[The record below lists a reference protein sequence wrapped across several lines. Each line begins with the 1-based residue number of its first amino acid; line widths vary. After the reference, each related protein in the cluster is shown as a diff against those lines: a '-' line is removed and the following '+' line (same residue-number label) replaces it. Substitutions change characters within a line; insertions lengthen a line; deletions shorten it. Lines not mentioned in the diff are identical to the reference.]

1 MKNNKTDIRP
11 YTKQFYKGNVAN
23 FIVTLCE
30 TLLQTISSL
39 LISWLM
45 QQLIDL
51 IGGYD
56 IGFDLLQL
64 TIISVIIVGG
74 FTAANLIS
82 YRRKP
87 KFITQGMSQYR
98 EYVFERLTQKSISA
112 FTSESTATYISA
124 LTNDLQAIEQGYL
137 WDTFSIFVN
146 LFTFIGAL
154 ALMVWYSPLLTAI
167 AIGFSLLPLLASL
180 LTVNTV
186 AEQEK
191 AVSAKN
197 EAYTSTLKDCLGG
210 FSVIKAFKAEVKML
224 SIFKEN
230 VKQLSNAQCKK
241 HRMIIIVQMLASI
254 AGITAQLG
262 VFIFGAYLATQ
273 DNGITAGTTIVFV
286 QLMNYVISP
295 IGTIPTCLA
304 ERKAAKVLIEKTA
317 CALSASITETE
328 HEVCKMERGI
338 TLQNLSFGHD
348 DQKTVLKNINYTFER
363 GKKYAIVGASGS
375 GKSTM
380 VNLLTAAYR
389 NYDGAIYYDDTELRN
404 INSEALYELEGIIQ
418 QSVFVFNATI
428 KDNITMFD
436 DFDEKQIDEAIRLSG
451 LTALLAEKGEEYLC
465 GENGCALSGGEKQ
478 RISIARSLLKK
489 SQILLVDEATAAL
502 DRETAYQV
510 SDAILNLT
518 DMTVIEITHSLEE
531 SLLRRYDGI
540 ITLKNGYI
548 VESGSF
554 DELLAKKGYFYSL
567 YTVSQ

>member
-23 FIVTLCE
+23 FTITLCE
-30 TLLQTISSL
+30 TLLEAIGSL

-56 IGFDLLQL
+56 TGFDLMQL

-82 YRRKP
+82 FRHKP
-87 KFITQGMSQYR
+87 KFITQGMSQYK
-98 EYVFERLTQKSISA
+98 EHVFERLTQKSISA

-124 LTNDLQAIEQGYL
+124 LTNDLQAIEQGCL

-180 LTVNTV
+180 LTANTV
-186 AEQEK
+186 AVREK
-191 AVSAKN
+191 AVSDKN
-197 EAYTSTLKDCLGG
+197 ETYTSTLKDCLGG
-210 FSVIKAFKAEVKML
+210 FSVIKAFKAEAKML
-224 SIFKEN
+224 GIFKEN
-230 VKQLSNAQCKK
+230 VKQLANAQCKK
-241 HRMIIIVQMLASI
+241 HRTIILVQMLASI

-262 VFIFGAYLATQ
+262 VFIFGAYLATHG
-273 DNGITAGTTIVFV
+273 DGITAGITIVFV
-286 QLMNYVISP
+286 QLMNYIISP
-295 IGTIPTCLA
+295 IGAIPTCLA
-304 ERKAAKVLIEKTA
+304 ERKAAKALIEKTA
-317 CALSASITETE
+317 CALSASLAETE
-328 HEVCKMERGI
+328 HESCTLERGI
-338 TLQNLSFGHD
+338 TLQNLSFGYD

-380 VNLLTAAYR
+380 LNLLTAAHR
-389 NYDGAIYYDDTELRN
+389 SYDGAIYYDDTELRQ
-404 INSEALYELEGIIQ
+404 INSEALYELESIIQ

-428 KDNITMFD
+428 RDNVTMFS
-436 DFDEKQIDEAIRLSG
+436 DFDEDQINEAIRLSG
-451 LTALLAEKGEEYLC
+451 LTALLAEKGESYLC

-510 SDAILNLT
+510 SDAILHLT
-518 DMTVIEITHSLEE
+518 DMTVIEITHSLDE

-540 ITLKNGYI
+540 ITLKNGSI
-548 VESGSF
+548 VEAGTF
-554 DELLAKKGYFYSL
+554 DELITQKGYFYSL
-567 YTVSQ
+567 YTMT